1 MYYDDEGGF
10 GESGE
15 KGVVVDKTYIRRRLA
30 WITTAR
36 EGANPARA
44 FLNGVN
50 AFLMGGGR

>member
-10 GESGE
+10 GKFGE
-15 KGVVVDKTYIRRRLA
+15 KGVVDKTYIRRRLA

-36 EGANPARA
+36 EGVNPARA

-50 AFLMGGGR
+50 AFLMSRER